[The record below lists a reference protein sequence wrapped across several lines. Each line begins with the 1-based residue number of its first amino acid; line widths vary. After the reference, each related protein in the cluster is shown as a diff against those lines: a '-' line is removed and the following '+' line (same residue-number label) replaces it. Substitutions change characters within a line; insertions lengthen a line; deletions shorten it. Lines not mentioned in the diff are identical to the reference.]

1 MKCAPFRQWEEGGF
15 FYRTSKYPILGGQE
29 CLVQKLVKKPH
40 PHNALFFTS
49 LEQNHANHTFV
60 HDIISS
66 LILRRAGHS
75 LQLLNSKF
83 ISCNSEFF

>member
-40 PHNALFFTS
+40 PHNALFFNS
-49 LEQNHANHTFV
+49 LEQNHA
-60 HDIISS
+60 ISI

-83 ISCNSEFF
+83 ISCKSEFF